1 MNEKTDIVELT
12 DIFNLKEYRG
22 CGIRAV
28 SYKTGADE
36 WVPEACFWLRTG
48 HGLRRLWIASVAH
61 CFARPDLTFA
71 RKIDAD
77 ALASRLARELIDR
90 TLPEFTDLT
99 PETVVRQNNYMAKIL
114 RIVRR
119 PLSAIHVVKESK
131 YRN

>member
-1 MNEKTDIVELT
+1 MNEKNGGILYT
-12 DIFNLKEYRG
+12 KEYRG

-28 SYKTGADE
+28 SYKTGANE

-48 HGLRRLWIASVAH
+48 HGLRRLWIASFAH
-61 CFARPDLTFA
+61 CFARPDLTFP

-77 ALASRLARELIDR
+77 AWAFRVARELIDR

-99 PETVVRQNNYMAKIL
+99 AKTAVRQKNYMATVLK
-114 RIVRR
+114 IVRR